1 MHPFV
6 LLFSGKIDC
15 TFKTIVKVCGCCDK
29 PYIWRQRKVVA
40 YVIRALFIIQIH
52 PDHSGYRGF
61 HGNTGSLLL
70 YTALSD
76 ALVCHLR
83 YDTGSSSGSAG
94 FQPVH
99 RHLLPWNDASY
110 RAGICQL
117 AHKGRMLRE
126 EAICCLWHMFLHKG

>member
-1 MHPFV
+1 MPISQGFPRFIRRYRRISADRY
-6 LLFSGKIDC
+6 LRYTS
-15 TFKTIVKVCGCCDK
+15 
-29 PYIWRQRKVVA
+29 
-40 YVIRALFIIQIH
+40 VIIIQIH

-117 AHKGRMLRE
+117 AHKGRMLHE
-126 EAICCLWHMFLHKG
+126 EAICCLWHMFLHKGQMVHRERFKFCVNRKN